1 MGSVASVPVANVL
14 IALAVLALVLS
25 RQLQKREVREAQP
38 YRLVLVLGVVGVVE
52 TVQFHQ
58 QHAVSAAGWSLLAA
72 SLLVGAGF
80 GALRGTTMHVWREG
94 GVLYRKGNAVTVVLW
109 LVGIGLHL
117 ALDLA
122 TGHVDHDAAGL
133 GSSSV
138 LLYLALTL
146 GIQRVL
152 VLERAEHVPQ
162 PA

>member
-1 MGSVASVPVANVL
+1 VPVANVL

-25 RQLQKREVREAQP
+25 RQLQKRRVREARP
-38 YRLVLVLGVVGVVE
+38 YRLILVLGVIGVVE
-52 TVQFHQ
+52 TAQFDQ
-58 QHAVSAAGWSLLAA
+58 QHAVSAAGWGLLAA
-72 SLLVGAGF
+72 SLALGAGL
-80 GALRGTTMHVWREG
+80 GALRGLTTHVWRED
-94 GVLYRKGNAVTVVLW
+94 GVLYRQGDAITVMLW

-117 ALDLA
+117 GLDLA

-152 VLERAEHVPQ
+152 VLERADHLPQ
-162 PA
+162 TA